1 MWRIEFH
8 ASLAINVVFLGFLG
22 LIPFGSSLLH
32 RERPRELGFRL
43 DNFARSARD
52 TAIVTAAGAVIIVA
66 IGLAAGRRPDLGP
79 NAAIAVLSYLLW
91 GLLQQYALQAFVY
104 RRLGEGLRRSRTA
117 AAVTAVLFGALHLP
131 NPVLAPATVVVGYL
145 WCRLYSRTPNLLTL
159 AVSHAVLAALIMASL
174 PPEWIHRLKVGPGY
188 WS

>member
-1 MWRIEFH
+1 MNPLTIPIGMQAAANDANASTAGTSSRRSNATVNPKEAAAAAAAAATSRAWLPAGAVSMLEAFGFWALILVYMWRIEFH

-66 IGLAAGRRPDLGP
+66 
-79 NAAIAVLSYLLW
+79 
-91 GLLQQYALQAFVY
+91 
-104 RRLGEGLRRSRTA
+104 
-117 AAVTAVLFGALHLP
+117 
-131 NPVLAPATVVVGYL
+131 
-145 WCRLYSRTPNLLTL
+145 
-159 AVSHAVLAALIMASL
+159 
-174 PPEWIHRLKVGPGY
+174 
-188 WS
+188 